1 MGCKFKFF
9 WWHLPTIIRASMFV
23 TTCTTG
29 FYAVVFPNYELNLVS
44 TKKWFS
50 LLINGLAIEMDYHDF
65 KRSLPLRFVTLTTG
79 WFSCC
84 CPRGLDL
91 ARLRLGELTGDT
103 ILEGSRNWLSLSH
116 IICAVFYLRQTLLRN
131 YESCATKCRAFS
143 FQLQANPLPPPPP
156 TNRLVTVLPS
166 LPLAVNNMTCD
177 KSSWYCSLI
186 FIK

>member
-1 MGCKFKFF
+1 MLYLSRIRETENRYKKKLTLSLGCKFKFF

-65 KRSLPLRFVTLTTG
+65 KRSLPLRFVTLPTG

-84 CPRGLDL
+84 YPRGLDL
-91 ARLRLGELTGDT
+91 VRLRVSELTDDT
-103 ILEGSRNWLSLSH
+103 ILKGLRIWLSLSY
-116 IICAVFYLRQTLLRN
+116 IIYAVF
-131 YESCATKCRAFS
+131 
-143 FQLQANPLPPPPP
+143 
-156 TNRLVTVLPS
+156 S
-166 LPLAVNNMTCD
+166 LASNLA
-177 KSSWYCSLI
+177 
-186 FIK
+186 